1 MDPEN
6 PMQPDSNK
14 IYFLYWSQSRVLQ
27 LNKEVGLVTYSDL
40 HCPDAVVS
48 KHLMFSQGHLE
59 RTEITSTRV
68 WPVLLT
74 LALVT
79 FYQVGYHDNDGGFL
93 LPY

>member
-1 MDPEN
+1 MNLP
-6 PMQPDSNK
+6 
-14 IYFLYWSQSRVLQ
+14 
-27 LNKEVGLVTYSDL
+27 LNILIEEVGLVTHSDL

-48 KHLMFSQGHLE
+48 KHLMFSQGNLE
-59 RTEITSTRV
+59 RTEILGPRV

-79 FYQVGYHDNDGGFL
+79 FLQVGYHDNDRGLL

>member
-1 MDPEN
+1 MSEL
-6 PMQPDSNK
+6 QTIEYYHSK
-14 IYFLYWSQSRVLQ
+14 I
-27 LNKEVGLVTYSDL
+27 VTHSDL

-79 FYQVGYHDNDGGFL
+79 FLQVGYHDNDGGLL

>member
-1 MDPEN
+1 MDPN
-6 PMQPDSNK
+6 IQCNRILIKYSC
-14 IYFLYWSQSRVLQ
+14 WSQLGITTQ
-27 LNKEVGLVTYSDL
+27 VGLVTHSDL

-48 KHLMFSQGHLE
+48 KHLMFSKGNLE

-79 FYQVGYHDNDGGFL
+79 FIQVGYHDNDGGLL